1 MKEKYP
7 VYNGNVVTTNFF
19 SYLKR
24 RKITQKK
31 YAIDNNLDPSI
42 LSKWKSGDSQ
52 LTIEQVRQAAKYFGI
67 TANDLMYSDIEKKRL
82 EVIADKSY
90 DPILAQQSI
99 DILLFRDTFE
109 KPIKIIL
116 FCLFVFPFIAL
127 VIYLFRNQSVYYSFL
142 MPLAIPLCVL
152 AIKKNLIEERTFII
166 NYLDQLF
173 YKREDTKNHF
183 YFLSITIRVISL
195 LLVAYII
202 NKATINFATTN
213 EFNQSLLTVLLIIL
227 MMSMFNVVLEF
238 LSLPVNFKPEIYDNE
253 TDGYNITRLTLFIH
267 FSVFSVLGL
276 LFLRDTQVYL
286 ELFCVSCVILLINIF
301 DFVKVSKEYSK
312 YELVYKEN
320 EKEARKLF
328 PNIIE

>member
-1 MKEKYP
+1 MKDKYP
-7 VYNGNVVTTNFF
+7 IYNGNVVTTNFF
-19 SYLKR
+19 SYLRK

-67 TANDLMYSDIEKKRL
+67 TANDLMYSDIEKMRL

-116 FCLFVFPFIAL
+116 FCLFVFPLIAL
-127 VIYLFRNQSVYYSFL
+127 IIYLFRNQSVYYSLL

-152 AIKKNLIEERTFII
+152 VIKRNSYENRTFII

-183 YFLSITIRVISL
+183 YFLSITIRIISF
-195 LLVAYII
+195 LLVAYIM
-202 NKATINFATTN
+202 NKVAINFATTD
-213 EFNQSLLTVLLIIL
+213 EFNQSLLIALLIIL
-227 MMSMFNVVLEF
+227 MMSVFSVILEF
-238 LSLPVNFKPEIYDNE
+238 FSLPINFKLEIYDNE
-253 TDGYNITRLTLFIH
+253 IEGYNTTRLTLLIH

-276 LFLRDTQVYL
+276 LFLRDSQVYL
-286 ELFCVSCVILLINIF
+286 QLFCISCAILSINLI
-301 DFVKVSKEYSK
+301 DFIKISKEYSK